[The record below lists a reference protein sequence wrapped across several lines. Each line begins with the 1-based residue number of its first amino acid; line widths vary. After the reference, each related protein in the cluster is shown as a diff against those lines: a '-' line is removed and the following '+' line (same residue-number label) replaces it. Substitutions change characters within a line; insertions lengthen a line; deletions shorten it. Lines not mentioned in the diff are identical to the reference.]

1 MSYNEIVDKTPG
13 SGADKPNITCLKTP
27 ITIFCLTISIELN
40 ILILFLSYLPTHQAG
55 TYVYHNDV
63 RRLTLIT
70 ILIRLTLRVTLALC
84 TTGAKL
90 ASAAWE
96 AARLDEAATVASAA
110 ASFFVTWRYK
120 KRYTQLFFVIMEVL
134 FALFHQSKYCIADLH
149 NASLLT
155 RAHQFLEHDM
165 EKSCLGYTYINVHN
179 GINLSALFF
188 LFFSPAWFNDF
199 KQS

>member
-1 MSYNEIVDKTPG
+1 MAENAMSYNTIVDKTPG

-90 ASAAWE
+90 ASAA
-96 AARLDEAATVASAA
+96 
-110 ASFFVTWRYK
+110 
-120 KRYTQLFFVIMEVL
+120 
-134 FALFHQSKYCIADLH
+134 
-149 NASLLT
+149 
-155 RAHQFLEHDM
+155 
-165 EKSCLGYTYINVHN
+165 
-179 GINLSALFF
+179 
-188 LFFSPAWFNDF
+188 
-199 KQS
+199 